1 MSPPGGGR
9 NSISNRL
16 MRHFNIQGLQE
27 PDFKNCF
34 LIYST
39 IMNIYAD
46 LHYEAPDVNSQIKD
60 AFNLTIEASI
70 DFYNTICNTLK
81 PTPSK
86 SYYIFNLRNMT
97 HIYQG
102 MQMAPPSLFL
112 RDIRLVYKLWIH
124 EVTRVFYDRLQE
136 NDEDMIWFLNSLQLI
151 CRTRLR
157 DEMKD
162 LIFMNLKA
170 PDMNQPFPK
179 MIRHI
184 VFMDLFQ

>member
-1 MSPPGGGR
+1 
-9 NSISNRL
+9 
-16 MRHFNIQGLQE
+16 
-27 PDFKNCF
+27 
-34 LIYST
+34 
-39 IMNIYAD
+39 
-46 LHYEAPDVNSQIKD
+46 
-60 AFNLTIEASI
+60 
-70 DFYNTICNTLK
+70 
-81 PTPSK
+81 
-86 SYYIFNLRNMT
+86 
-97 HIYQG
+97 
-102 MQMAPPSLFL
+102 MAPPSLFL